1 MAITLLYVLDPD
13 SNGWLYSF
21 SKEALALNY
30 RVTVR
35 DDFQIQQ
42 ISASVLSNRGA
53 VYSTRGGI
61 FDVLTETQG
70 DMLVADNLEALHAK
84 RLFEETEGI
93 DIDPESTVTF
103 AALLKAARYDGIDKE
118 ALVLLNVTGGG
129 RYRQQLDKELI
140 SARPALEIDEK
151 EIALDKTSERIAGL
165 FG

>member
-1 MAITLLYVLDPD
+1 MLP
-13 SNGWLYSF
+13 
-21 SKEALALNY
+21 KP
-30 RVTVR
+30 R
-35 DDFQIQQ
+35 
-42 ISASVLSNRGA
+42 
-53 VYSTRGGI
+53 
-61 FDVLTETQG
+61 G

-93 DIDPESTVTF
+93 DIDPESAVTF
-103 AALLKAARYDGIDKE
+103 AALLKTARYDGIEKE
-118 ALVLLNVTGGG
+118 ALVLMNVTGGG